1 MTERVPVIR
10 DFALQM
16 GDNCLILGQQLS
28 KWCGHAPALEE
39 DIATANT
46 ALDLIGQTKLWF
58 DLAIVHS
65 EEDESPDALAFLR
78 DVRAFKNCLLVE
90 QSDDDFAHTLMRQFL
105 FDAWHL
111 PVLEHLQRAN
121 HQPIADIAAKAVKE
135 VRYHLERS
143 GDLVVRLGDG
153 SEESHNKMQ
162 AALNA
167 LWRFSAEPMMLDAI
181 SEEMTGQGYIPPLET
196 VKAQFDDLI
205 GNIFQAATL
214 EVPQDTPM
222 AKGGKQGL
230 HSEAFGRMIAEMQWL
245 QRAYPQAQ
253 W

>member
-1 MTERVPVIR
+1 MERSTHLYE
-10 DFALQM
+10 FALQM

-46 ALDLIGQTKLWF
+46 ALDLIGQTRFWF
-58 DLAIVHS
+58 DLAIAHHA
-65 EEDESPDALAFLR
+65 EETDADALAFLR
-78 DVRAFKNCLLVE
+78 DVRDFKNCLLVE
-90 QSDDDFAHTLMRQFL
+90 QPDGDFAHTLMRQFL

-111 PVLEHLQRAN
+111 PMLEHLQHAQ
-121 HQPIADIAAKAVKE
+121 HQPIADIAAKAIKE

-153 SEESHNKMQ
+153 SAQSHDRMQ
-162 AALNA
+162 AALDA
-167 LWRFSAEPMMLDAI
+167 LWRFSAELMMPDAV
-181 SEEMTGQGYIPPLET
+181 SDELVSQGHIPSLGA
-196 VKAQFDDLI
+196 VKTQFDTVTSSVLSE
-205 GNIFQAATL
+205 ATL
-214 EVPQDTPM
+214 SIPQDAPM
-222 AKGGKQGL
+222 ARGGKQGL
-230 HSEAFGRMIAEMQWL
+230 HSEAFGLMLAEMQWL